1 MNQDLFNR
9 VIAAHAQPKKGFA
22 QLTNHNEIDVRGK
35 QLAYLKRKAE
45 ANFQHSRTSLLGAQ
59 RFSVSNQMLDHAI
72 AASLAKPE
80 RLIDMLATA
89 IPCFDNMWLEW
100 DVHHYMKMARWLN
113 EGVRQEDL
121 PDDHHEKDLSTWPT
135 RAGFHFLRMNE
146 ENGIAPNFEYN
157 LKLDGEHMGEH
168 DFAVMSYSVEES
180 GKIATSKMALC
191 LNFSLD
197 LPIKDH
203 AANASFFLNKV
214 VQPLLGEGYTKKHS
228 GDQTSFKKISDA
240 ISFIG
245 SPLDLCL
252 NGQPYLM
259 TKNGDD
265 NIAPFF
271 EATVGFFGQTLRTLI
286 ATLALLNYPHIVI
299 QRDLPKVNG
308 GSLYLGRKLPKN
320 ELKVLEIDLPKPR
333 GTTHYERMF
342 KGHGSK
348 KRQHVRRGH
357 WRTLRMKSGEIKH
370 TWIKECLAGNPEL
383 GRVIHDYHL
392 ISKPRKEEEECM
404 ASLSMA

>member
-22 QLTNHNEIDVRGK
+22 RLTNHNESGK
-35 QLAYLKRKAE
+35 KLAYLKRKAE
-45 ANFQHSRTSLLGAQ
+45 ANFQHNRTSLLGAQ

-80 RLIDMLATA
+80 RLIDMIATA
-89 IPCFDNMWLEW
+89 IPCFDNMWVEW
-100 DVHHYMKMARWLN
+100 DVHHYMKTARWLN

-135 RAGFHFLRMNE
+135 RAGFHFLRLSE
-146 ENGIAPNFEYN
+146 ENGIVPLLEMN
-157 LKLDGEHMGEH
+157 KHMGEH
-168 DFAVMSYSVEES
+168 DFAVLSYSVEES
-180 GKIATSKMALC
+180 GKIATSKLSLC

-197 LPIKDH
+197 LSIIKDND
-203 AANASFFLNKV
+203 ANAAFFLNKV
-214 VQPLLGEGYTKKHS
+214 VQPLLGEKYTKKHS
-228 GDQTSFKKISDA
+228 GDQTSFNKISEA

-245 SPLDLCL
+245 SPLDLSL
-252 NGQPYLM
+252 NGQPYTM
-259 TKNGDD
+259 IQKVDD

-271 EATVGFFGQTLRTLI
+271 EATVGFFGQTFRVLI

-308 GSLYLGRKLPKN
+308 GGLYLGRKLPKN

>member
-22 QLTNHNEIDVRGK
+22 HLTNHKESGK
-35 QLAYLKRKAE
+35 KLAYLKRKAE
-45 ANFQHSRTSLLGAQ
+45 ENFQHNRTSLLGAQ

-80 RLIDMLATA
+80 RLIDMIATA
-89 IPCFDNMWLEW
+89 IPCFDNMWIEW
-100 DVHHYMKMARWLN
+100 DVHHYMKTARWLN

-121 PDDHHEKDLSTWPT
+121 PDDHPEKDLSTWPA
-135 RAGFHFLRMNE
+135 RAGFHFLRLSE
-146 ENGIAPNFEYN
+146 ENGIVPLLEMN
-157 LKLDGEHMGEH
+157 KHMGEH
-168 DFAVMSYSVEES
+168 DFAVLSYSVEES
-180 GKIATSKMALC
+180 GKIATSKLSLC

-197 LPIKDH
+197 LSVIKDND
-203 AANASFFLNKV
+203 ANARFFLNKV
-214 VQPLLGEGYTKKHS
+214 VQPLLGEGYTKRHS
-228 GDQTSFKKISDA
+228 GDQTIFNKISDA

-245 SPLDLCL
+245 SPLDLSL
-252 NGQPYLM
+252 NGQPYTM
-259 TKNGDD
+259 IQKVDD

-271 EATVGFFGQTLRTLI
+271 EATVGFFGQTFRTLI

-308 GSLYLGRKLPKN
+308 GGSYLGRKLPKN